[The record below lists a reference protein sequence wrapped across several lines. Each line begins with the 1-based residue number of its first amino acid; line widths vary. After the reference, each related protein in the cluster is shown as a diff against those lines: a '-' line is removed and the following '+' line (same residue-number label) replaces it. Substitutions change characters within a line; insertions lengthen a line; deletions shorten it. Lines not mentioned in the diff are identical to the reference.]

1 MLLEIELSEE
11 LLAMDFVS
19 LKERVIEDI
28 FQELLDKVVQNP
40 DLQDVQIRFSKNGL
54 KHGIYRKPNQEK
66 LLLVPHLPDL
76 IASATLVKKE
86 PQKKDKNREAFILEV
101 GIKVNDLGKKYRIV
115 LKQNPNGTFY
125 YDHYEWIS

>member
-40 DLQDVQIRFSKNGL
+40 DLQDVQIRFNKNGL
-54 KHGIYRKPNQEK
+54 KHGIYRKPSQEK
-66 LLLVPHLPDL
+66 LLLVPHLPTL

-115 LKQNPNGTFY
+115 LKKNPNGTFY
-125 YDHYEWIS
+125 YDHYEWII